1 MDARRGARQGLRRSL
16 GSALGLGAAL
26 LALACS
32 GGPTDTEGEVADL
45 IAPPPTPEGL
55 GESPPPPVVGPDG
68 ELLESDERVL
78 GLVLPRGL
86 EARAAYDL
94 RHVYTTDQPLDLVLR
109 YFGTRLVTG
118 VVERS
123 GLEATYRNAIPAG
136 IDAASAVHM
145 DVVIGPTSGA
155 SARIEIIELPAPLLA
170 EPSEE
175 EVRARI
181 EEYLREHPE

>member
-1 MDARRGARQGLRRSL
+1 MTLRRSARRVAVGL
-16 GSALGLGAAL
+16 RPALAL
-26 LALACS
+26 LCVACS
-32 GGPTDTEGEVADL
+32 GGPTDTEGESADF
-45 IAPPPTPEGL
+45 IAPPPGPEAI
-55 GESPPPPVVGPDG
+55 GEPPPPPVVGPDG

-86 EARAAYDL
+86 EEGAAYDL

-136 IDAASAVHM
+136 IDASSAVHM

-155 SARIEIIELPAPLLA
+155 SARIEIIELPSPILA

-181 EEYLREHPE
+181 EAYLREHPE